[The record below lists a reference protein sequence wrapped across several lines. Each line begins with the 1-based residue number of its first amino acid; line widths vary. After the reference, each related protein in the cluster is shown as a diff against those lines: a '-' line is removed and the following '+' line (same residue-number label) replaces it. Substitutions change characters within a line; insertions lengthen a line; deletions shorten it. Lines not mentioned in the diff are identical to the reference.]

1 MSEGFTEE
9 HEEMRRYVR
18 QWFDERAPVEVV
30 RGLMETEAGWDRG
43 QWSELGELGWLGMAI
58 DEDMGGAGLGFM
70 EMAVVAEE
78 SGRSLFPSPF
88 LATVVMGGALVG
100 ALGSEAQKE
109 TLYPDLVAGNTTL
122 AVAVDPAARPAVS
135 ATESEDGWRLNGEA
149 RFVLGGH
156 TADRVL
162 VEADTS
168 AGSRLFLVDGADAG
182 LKTEQ
187 LSVLDLTGPQADL
200 TFAGVLAEPF
210 GEPGPSFEAAR
221 EEMAIRAIGALTMEQ
236 VGGAQACLEMS
247 VDYAKNRHQFG
258 RPIGSFQAIKH
269 MCADMLV
276 EVESARS
283 AAYHLAWAIDH
294 DPDEARIAA
303 PLAKAYCADA
313 YYRAAAATIQIHG
326 GIGFTWEHHAHLH
339 LKRAKTGQLL
349 FGDSTWHRGRLADR
363 LGIG

>member
-1 MSEGFTEE
+1 MSEGFTDE
-9 HEEMRRYVR
+9 HEEIRRYVR
-18 QWFDERAPVEVV
+18 QWLDERAPVEVV
-30 RGLMETEAGWDRG
+30 RELMETEAGWDAG
-43 QWSELGELGWLGMAI
+43 HWSELGELGWLGMAV
-58 DEDMGGAGLGFM
+58 DEEMGGAGLGFM
-70 EMAVVAEE
+70 ELAVVAEE
-78 SGRSLFPSPF
+78 MGRTLFPSPF
-88 LATVVMGGALVG
+88 LSTVVMGSTVVADLGTEDQTGAL
-100 ALGSEAQKE
+100 LSE
-109 TLYPDLVAGNTTL
+109 VAGGKMTL
-122 AVAVDPAARPAVS
+122 AVAVDPAARPTVA
-135 ATESEDGWRLNGEA
+135 ATESDDGWRLNGEA

-156 TADRVL
+156 TADQVL
-162 VEADTS
+162 VEAD
-168 AGSRLFLVDGADAG
+168 AGSGARLFLVDAGGAG
-182 LKTEQ
+182 VKSER
-187 LSVLDLTGPQADL
+187 LSVLDLTRPQAAL
-200 TFAGVLAEPF
+200 TFADVPAEPL
-210 GEPGPSFEAAR
+210 GEAGPSFEAAR
-221 EEMAIRAIGALTMEQ
+221 EEMTIRAIGALAMEQ
-236 VGGAQACLEMS
+236 VGGAQACLDMS
-247 VDYAKNRHQFG
+247 VDYAKDRHQFG

-349 FGDSTWHRGRLADR
+349 LGDSASHRGRLADR